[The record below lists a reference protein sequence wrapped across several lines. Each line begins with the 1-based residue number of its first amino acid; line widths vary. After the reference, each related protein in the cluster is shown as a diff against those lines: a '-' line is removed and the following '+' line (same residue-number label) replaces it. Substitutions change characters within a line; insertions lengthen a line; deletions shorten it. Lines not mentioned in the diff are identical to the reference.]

1 MIKGNSGDWS
11 SYPIYHKTLFMEVD
25 LVYKQIQEMYHKDV
39 ATEALFYRFL
49 QVQFKDENFLNPLR
63 KNAKNATQFVRAFH
77 TKVDGLRVLQFLK
90 SHQTDLNMNDR
101 VLIQENYPEFGPVC
115 SQYPDALSLVDFS
128 VGHLSEIRDK
138 LTQIEDEL
146 ITEKKILS

>member
-1 MIKGNSGDWS
+1 M
-11 SYPIYHKTLFMEVD
+11 YHEDVAAETLF
-25 LVYKQIQEMYHKDV
+25 YK
-39 ATEALFYRFL
+39 FL

-63 KNAKNATQFVRAFH
+63 KNAKNTAQFVRAFH

-90 SHQTDLNMNDR
+90 SHQTNLNMSDR
-101 VLIQENYPEFGPVC
+101 VLIQENYPEFAPVC
-115 SQYPDALSLVDFS
+115 NQYPDTISLADFS

-146 ITEKKILS
+146 ITEIKILS